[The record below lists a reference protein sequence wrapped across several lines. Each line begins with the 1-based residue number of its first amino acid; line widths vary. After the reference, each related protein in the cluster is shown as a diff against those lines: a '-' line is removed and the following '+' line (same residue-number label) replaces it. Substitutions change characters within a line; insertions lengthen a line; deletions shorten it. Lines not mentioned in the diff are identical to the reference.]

1 MKFGV
6 TSRWNPS
13 PSRELTGHLS
23 KSPKNHSAASSP
35 TQALSPVFCKDSV
48 SLHGCYCDDS
58 ILGNITWTGHSSSGS
73 SFQKL
78 YVTSNLPGTVLR
90 RQGKIVLHEIHPVWI
105 PAVLT
110 CCLRT
115 SSWILMSSRLFLLP
129 FSEGVPRTG
138 ECCFFNTS
146 RRACNVRYQNY

>member
-6 TSRWNPS
+6 TSRWNSS
-13 PSRELTGHLS
+13 PSRELTEHLS
-23 KSPKNHSAASSP
+23 KSPKSHSAASSP
-35 TQALSPVFCKDSV
+35 TQGLSPVLCKDSV
-48 SLHGCYCDDS
+48 SLCGCCCDDS
-58 ILGNITWTGHSSSGS
+58 ILGNIIWTGHSSSGS

-78 YVTSNLPGTVLR
+78 YIISSLPGMVLR
-90 RQGKIVLHEIHPVWI
+90 GQGKIVLHEIHPVWI
-105 PAVLT
+105 LAVLT

-115 SSWILMSSRLFLLP
+115 SSWIFMSSRLFVSS

-146 RRACNVRYQNY
+146 RRAWNVKYQN